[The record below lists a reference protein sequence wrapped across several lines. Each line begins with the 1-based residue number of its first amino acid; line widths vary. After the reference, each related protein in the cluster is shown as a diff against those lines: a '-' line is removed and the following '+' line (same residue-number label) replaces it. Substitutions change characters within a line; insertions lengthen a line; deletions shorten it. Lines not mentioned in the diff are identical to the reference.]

1 MAVTFTYVPEPGQTV
16 DSVSLRGSFNNWG
29 ETPMQRQP
37 DGSFSIT
44 LYLPP
49 GTYQYKYFIDGAW
62 PRDMRIAR
70 NGGPVDPEADGY
82 ASDGYGGRNA
92 VRVVTLGGGLRLV
105 QGDGRIAAE
114 ALHFDSTDPTSL
126 SLDDSSG
133 TPTRRSY
140 SVRLRAAPGD
150 VESAFLLVRSPNE
163 SWLELPLLRVGTQ
176 LADIFT
182 ATFSPSAEPFEV
194 QFRLEDGVSRLY
206 YGASGTGASV
216 TSVNP
221 FVVTPSSV
229 KGLPLIPWTQGAVAY
244 QIFPDRFANGDPAND
259 PPHATPWTG
268 ALGPDT
274 SAQYYGGD
282 LRGIIERLPYLHE
295 LGVTLLYLNPIFA
308 AQSSHR
314 YDTVDYL
321 QIDPHLG
328 TLDDFRELV
337 SQAHALGVRVIL
349 DGVFNH
355 TGTRFWAFDDVV
367 SRGAASPYVNWYFFH
382 GLPVDTRRGNY
393 EGWWGLASLPKLNI
407 ANPKVRDYILSVV
420 RYWTQQGIDGWRLDV
435 PNEIQVPG
443 FWEEFRSVV
452 KAVQPDAYLVGE
464 IWQVDP
470 AWLAGERFDALMN
483 YPLGRDALIP
493 FFARKP
499 GWTARR
505 FMDAV
510 QAVLFAYSENATRM
524 NFNVVG
530 SHDTT
535 RVLTELGG
543 GDLGNVPS
551 DEAVRRLQALVGVQ
565 LALPGVPVI
574 YYGDERGMLGDKRD
588 RWDAQRAPVDWT
600 HRHEVLFTTYRQL
613 IALRKQ
619 HPALWTAIVEPLL
632 VQDCEDAPVV
642 AYRRRAATPAD
653 DEVVVVTT
661 SASHHVLVD
670 IPGLPVGARY
680 QDALNPVRFYTVASS
695 SGEGGEGTGRLLVT
709 LDGPST
715 LILVRVG
722 SGE

>member
-1 MAVTFTYVPEPGQTV
+1 
-16 DSVSLRGSFNNWG
+16 
-29 ETPMQRQP
+29 MQRQP
-37 DGSFSIT
+37 DGSFAVT

-49 GTYQYKYFIDGAW
+49 GTYQYKYYIDGVW
-62 PRDMRIAR
+62 PRDMATAR
-70 NGGPVDPEADGY
+70 NGRPVDPEADGY
-82 ASDGYGGRNA
+82 VSDGYGGQNA
-92 VRVVTLGGGLRLV
+92 VRVVPLGEGLQLA

-114 ALHFDSTDPTSL
+114 ALHFDPADPTSL
-126 SLDDSSG
+126 SLDDGSG
-133 TPTRRSY
+133 APTGRSY
-140 SVRLRAAPGD
+140 SVRLRTAPGD
-150 VESAFLLVRSPNE
+150 VERASLLVRSPDE
-163 SWLELPLLRVGTQ
+163 PWLELPLLRIGTQ
-176 LADIFT
+176 LADVFT
-182 ATFSPSAEPFEV
+182 ATFSPPVEPFEV
-194 QFRLEDGVSRLY
+194 RFRLEDGTSTLY
-206 YGASGTGASV
+206 YGASGTGDRA
-216 TSVNP
+216 TSVEP
-221 FVVTPSSV
+221 FVVTRSSV

-244 QIFPDRFANGDPAND
+244 QIFPDRFANGDPTND
-259 PPHATPWTG
+259 PTHTTPWTG

-328 TLDDFRELV
+328 TLDDFRELIR
-337 SQAHALGVRVIL
+337 QAHALGIRVIL

-355 TGTRFWAFDDVV
+355 TGTRFWAFADVV
-367 SRGAASPYVNWYFFH
+367 SQGPGSAYVDWYFFH
-382 GLPVDTRRGNY
+382 GFPVDTRRGNY

-407 ANPKVRDYILSVV
+407 ANPEVRDYILSVV

-443 FWEEFRSVV
+443 FWEEFRDVV
-452 KAVQPDAYLVGE
+452 KAIRPDAYLVGE
-464 IWQVDP
+464 IWHVEP
-470 AWLAGERFDALMN
+470 AWLAGDRFDALMN
-483 YPLGRDALIP
+483 YPLGRDTLIP
-493 FFARKP
+493 FFAGKP

-505 FMDAV
+505 FMDAI
-510 QAVLFAYSENATRM
+510 QAVLLAYSDNATRM

-530 SHDTT
+530 SHDTA

-543 GDLGNVPS
+543 GDLGDVPS

-565 LALPGVPVI
+565 FTLPGVPVI

-600 HRHEVLFTTYRQL
+600 HRHEALFDTYRRL

-632 VQDCEDAPVV
+632 VQDGEAGPVV
-642 AYRRRAATPAD
+642 AYRRRATTPPD

-661 SASHHVLVD
+661 PAPRRVTVE
-670 IPGLPVGARY
+670 IPGLTVGARY
-680 QDALNPVRFYTVASS
+680 RDALDPLRFFTVD
-695 SGEGGEGTGRLLVT
+695 GTGRLLVT